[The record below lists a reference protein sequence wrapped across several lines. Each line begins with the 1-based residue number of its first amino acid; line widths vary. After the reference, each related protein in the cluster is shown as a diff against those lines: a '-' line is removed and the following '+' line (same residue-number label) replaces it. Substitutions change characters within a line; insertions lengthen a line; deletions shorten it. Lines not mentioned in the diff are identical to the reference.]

1 MSQYDSLGVIICEAI
16 DGALVQEVSEDL
28 GNAAQNPVAD
38 LISLPIQNEV
48 WPARP
53 RLASRKALV
62 RTGAVSGYR
71 RVAVIRNRF
80 ENN

>member
-1 MSQYDSLGVIICEAI
+1 MSQYDSLGVIICGLYRSIAI

-62 RTGAVSGYR
+62 RTGAVSG
-71 RVAVIRNRF
+71 
-80 ENN
+80 